1 MTGSAQVVLVGYDK
15 DDAPLYQVT
24 FYAPPKPKAKPPF
37 DGWCET
43 FDVEM
48 TLDGQ
53 NVVAVALNAV
63 GTAEVVE

>member
-1 MTGSAQVVLVGYDK
+1 MSAAGK
-15 DDAPLYQVT
+15 ITLYT
-24 FYAPPKPKAKPPF
+24 PPKKGF